1 MTAPASGDKAAKTR
15 GELLTGPVFP
25 MVVKFGV
32 PTMVSMLTP
41 AIYNLTGAYFVS
53 TLGTTAVAALGI
65 VFSLHMI
72 LAAVGI
78 MTGQGCASQTS
89 RLLGAGEYEAA
100 GFIAGTGIL
109 LSVLGGVAIGV
120 LGLLFDEPLL
130 RVLGATPTIMPDA
143 VRYAEVLLIGSP
155 VVCASFTFNNLLRS
169 EGLAVVGMRA
179 LLAGG
184 ILNLALTPAFIL
196 GLGFGIEGAAWAAVL
211 SQAAGLLILVNHYR
225 RKAGLLRIIPP
236 TLERLRRLSPTILRN
251 GMPSLL
257 RNALAAVAASI
268 LNLTAGGFGDAAV
281 AAMSI
286 VSRVL
291 MTVNAVMVGLGQ
303 GYQPVAGFNWGAG
316 NYARVKK
323 ALVSTI
329 VAGTAF
335 TTAAA
340 IPGFIFSES
349 IVSVF
354 AGGDPEVMETVRGC
368 PLRASR
374 LRPDGAGP
382 CLHDDPEGGHEEEHG
397 ENEGRNRAPDVDG
410 RVGESLDHVAR
421 DDGGRK
427 VRARGRERERRE
439 GEAAVF
445 RRRDVARE
453 ALDHDVREHEGQARE
468 DAGAE
473 KRRDPEVGC
482 GKQDGAA
489 RSRHDGEP

>member
-335 TTAAA
+335 TTAMRWA
-340 IPGFIFSES
+340 
-349 IVSVF
+349 F
-354 AGGDPEVMETVRGC
+354 AGFPFIAVSMIANMTYQVLGRPKAASFLSSLRQGWCFLPLILTLPGWFGLTGLCASQPLAEVLATLVS
-368 PLRASR
+368 LRWIRAIVLEADDLTAKKNASR
-374 LRPDGAGP
+374 
-382 CLHDDPEGGHEEEHG
+382 
-397 ENEGRNRAPDVDG
+397 
-410 RVGESLDHVAR
+410 
-421 DDGGRK
+421 K
-427 VRARGRERERRE
+427 V
-439 GEAAVF
+439 
-445 RRRDVARE
+445 
-453 ALDHDVREHEGQARE
+453 
-468 DAGAE
+468 
-473 KRRDPEVGC
+473 
-482 GKQDGAA
+482 
-489 RSRHDGEP
+489 

>member
-32 PTMVSMLTP
+32 PTMVSMLAP

-257 RNALAAVAASI
+257 RNALAAVAAQ
-268 LNLTAGGFGDAAV
+268 L
-281 AAMSI
+281 
-286 VSRVL
+286 
-291 MTVNAVMVGLGQ
+291 
-303 GYQPVAGFNWGAG
+303 
-316 NYARVKK
+316 
-323 ALVSTI
+323 LVSF
-329 VAGTAF
+329 AF
-335 TTAAA
+335 RRY
-340 IPGFIFSES
+340 G
-349 IVSVF
+349 
-354 AGGDPEVMETVRGC
+354 
-368 PLRASR
+368 
-374 LRPDGAGP
+374 
-382 CLHDDPEGGHEEEHG
+382 
-397 ENEGRNRAPDVDG
+397 
-410 RVGESLDHVAR
+410 
-421 DDGGRK
+421 
-427 VRARGRERERRE
+427 ERRF
-439 GEAAVF
+439 ARPRHACAPV
-445 RRRDVARE
+445 RRRR
-453 ALDHDVREHEGQARE
+453 
-468 DAGAE
+468 
-473 KRRDPEVGC
+473 
-482 GKQDGAA
+482 
-489 RSRHDGEP
+489 

>member
-286 VSRVL
+286 VGRVL

-329 VAGTAF
+329 V
-335 TTAAA
+335 
-340 IPGFIFSES
+340 
-349 IVSVF
+349 SVF
-354 AGGDPEVMETVRGC
+354 AGGDPEVMETGTTAMRWAFAGFPFIAVSMIANMTYQVLGRPKAASFLSSLRQGWC
-368 PLRASR
+368 FLPLILTLPEWFGLTGLCASQPLAEVLATLVSLRWIRAIVLEADDLTAKKNASR
-374 LRPDGAGP
+374 KA
-382 CLHDDPEGGHEEEHG
+382 
-397 ENEGRNRAPDVDG
+397 
-410 RVGESLDHVAR
+410 
-421 DDGGRK
+421 
-427 VRARGRERERRE
+427 
-439 GEAAVF
+439 
-445 RRRDVARE
+445 
-453 ALDHDVREHEGQARE
+453 
-468 DAGAE
+468 
-473 KRRDPEVGC
+473 
-482 GKQDGAA
+482 
-489 RSRHDGEP
+489 

>member
-25 MVVKFGV
+25 MAVKFGV

-286 VSRVL
+286 VGRVL

-354 AGGDPEVMETVRGC
+354 AGGDPEVMETGTTAMRWAFAGFPFIAVSMIANMTYQVLGRPKAASFLSSLRQGWC
-368 PLRASR
+368 FLPLILTLPGWFGLTGLCASQPLAEVLATLVSLRWIRAIVLEADDLTAKKNASR
-374 LRPDGAGP
+374 KA
-382 CLHDDPEGGHEEEHG
+382 
-397 ENEGRNRAPDVDG
+397 
-410 RVGESLDHVAR
+410 
-421 DDGGRK
+421 
-427 VRARGRERERRE
+427 
-439 GEAAVF
+439 
-445 RRRDVARE
+445 
-453 ALDHDVREHEGQARE
+453 
-468 DAGAE
+468 
-473 KRRDPEVGC
+473 
-482 GKQDGAA
+482 
-489 RSRHDGEP
+489 

>member
-236 TLERLRRLSPTILRN
+236 TLERLRRLSPRFCE
-251 GMPSLL
+251 
-257 RNALAAVAASI
+257 
-268 LNLTAGGFGDAAV
+268 TAC
-281 AAMSI
+281 
-286 VSRVL
+286 R
-291 MTVNAVMVGLGQ
+291 
-303 GYQPVAGFNWGAG
+303 
-316 NYARVKK
+316 
-323 ALVSTI
+323 
-329 VAGTAF
+329 AF
-335 TTAAA
+335 
-340 IPGFIFSES
+340 
-349 IVSVF
+349 
-354 AGGDPEVMETVRGC
+354 
-368 PLRASR
+368 
-374 LRPDGAGP
+374 
-382 CLHDDPEGGHEEEHG
+382 
-397 ENEGRNRAPDVDG
+397 
-410 RVGESLDHVAR
+410 
-421 DDGGRK
+421 
-427 VRARGRERERRE
+427 
-439 GEAAVF
+439 
-445 RRRDVARE
+445 
-453 ALDHDVREHEGQARE
+453 
-468 DAGAE
+468 
-473 KRRDPEVGC
+473 
-482 GKQDGAA
+482 
-489 RSRHDGEP
+489 

>member
-1 MTAPASGDKAAKTR
+1 M
-15 GELLTGPVFP
+15 
-25 MVVKFGV
+25 
-32 PTMVSMLTP
+32 
-41 AIYNLTGAYFVS
+41 
-53 TLGTTAVAALGI
+53 
-65 VFSLHMI
+65 
-72 LAAVGI
+72 
-78 MTGQGCASQTS
+78 
-89 RLLGAGEYEAA
+89 
-100 GFIAGTGIL
+100 
-109 LSVLGGVAIGV
+109 LGGVAIAARRAYS
-120 LGLLFDEPLL
+120 FDEPLL

-303 GYQPVAGFNWGAG
+303 GDQPVAGFNWGAG

-354 AGGDPEVMETVRGC
+354 AGGDTEVMETGTTAMRWAFAGFPFIAVSMIANMTYQDLSGRPKAASFLSSLRQGWC
-368 PLRASR
+368 FLPLILTLPGWFGLTGLCASQPLAEVLATLVSLRWIRAIVLEADDLTAKKNASR
-374 LRPDGAGP
+374 KA
-382 CLHDDPEGGHEEEHG
+382 
-397 ENEGRNRAPDVDG
+397 
-410 RVGESLDHVAR
+410 
-421 DDGGRK
+421 
-427 VRARGRERERRE
+427 
-439 GEAAVF
+439 
-445 RRRDVARE
+445 
-453 ALDHDVREHEGQARE
+453 
-468 DAGAE
+468 
-473 KRRDPEVGC
+473 
-482 GKQDGAA
+482 
-489 RSRHDGEP
+489 

>member
-78 MTGQGCASQTS
+78 MTRTGFAASPD
-89 RLLGAGEYEAA
+89 LAPPFGAGEYGPRAIAA
-100 GFIAGTGIL
+100 RAFSSPCWAAWRSACWAYSLTSRSSGSWARRPRSCPT
-109 LSVLGGVAIGV
+109 
-120 LGLLFDEPLL
+120 PC
-130 RVLGATPTIMPDA
+130 ATPRFFSSARPSCA
-143 VRYAEVLLIGSP
+143 RASP
-155 VVCASFTFNNLLRS
+155 STTCS
-169 EGLAVVGMRA
+169 EARRRVVGM
-179 LLAGG
+179 GG

-196 GLGFGIEGAAWAAVL
+196 GLGFGIEGGLAAAVL
-211 SQAAGLLILVNHYR
+211 PGGGSAHPRQSLPQEG
-225 RKAGLLRIIPP
+225 GLLRIIPP

-354 AGGDPEVMETVRGC
+354 AGGDPEVMETGTTAMRWAS
-368 PLRASR
+368 RAS
-374 LRPDGAGP
+374 PSSP
-382 CLHDDPEGGHEEEHG
+382 
-397 ENEGRNRAPDVDG
+397 
-410 RVGESLDHVAR
+410 
-421 DDGGRK
+421 
-427 VRARGRERERRE
+427 
-439 GEAAVF
+439 
-445 RRRDVARE
+445 
-453 ALDHDVREHEGQARE
+453 
-468 DAGAE
+468 
-473 KRRDPEVGC
+473 
-482 GKQDGAA
+482 
-489 RSRHDGEP
+489 SR

>member
-1 MTAPASGDKAAKTR
+1 MTAPAPGDKAAKTR
-15 GELLTGPVFP
+15 GELLMGPVFP

-257 RNALAAVAASI
+257 RNALAAVAA
-268 LNLTAGGFGDAAV
+268 
-281 AAMSI
+281 MSI
-286 VSRVL
+286 VGRVL

-354 AGGDPEVMETVRGC
+354 AGGDPEVMETGTTAMRWAFAGFPFIAVSMIANMTYQVLGRPKAASFLSSLRQGWC
-368 PLRASR
+368 FLPLILTLPGWFGLTGLCASQPLAEVLATLVSLRWIRAIVLEADDLTAKKNASR
-374 LRPDGAGP
+374 
-382 CLHDDPEGGHEEEHG
+382 
-397 ENEGRNRAPDVDG
+397 
-410 RVGESLDHVAR
+410 
-421 DDGGRK
+421 K
-427 VRARGRERERRE
+427 V
-439 GEAAVF
+439 
-445 RRRDVARE
+445 
-453 ALDHDVREHEGQARE
+453 
-468 DAGAE
+468 
-473 KRRDPEVGC
+473 
-482 GKQDGAA
+482 
-489 RSRHDGEP
+489 

>member
-1 MTAPASGDKAAKTR
+1 MTAPAPGDKAAKTR
-15 GELLTGPVFP
+15 GELLMGPVFP

-78 MTGQGCASQTS
+78 MTGQG
-89 RLLGAGEYEAA
+89 
-100 GFIAGTGIL
+100 
-109 LSVLGGVAIGV
+109 
-120 LGLLFDEPLL
+120 
-130 RVLGATPTIMPDA
+130 
-143 VRYAEVLLIGSP
+143 
-155 VVCASFTFNNLLRS
+155 CASFTFNNLLRS

-286 VSRVL
+286 VGRVL

-354 AGGDPEVMETVRGC
+354 AGGDPEVMETGTTAMRWAFAGFPFIAVSMIANMTYQVLGRPKAASFLSSLRQGWC
-368 PLRASR
+368 FLPLILTLPGWFGLTGLCASQPLAEVLATLVSLRWIRAIVLEADDLTAKKNASR
-374 LRPDGAGP
+374 
-382 CLHDDPEGGHEEEHG
+382 
-397 ENEGRNRAPDVDG
+397 
-410 RVGESLDHVAR
+410 
-421 DDGGRK
+421 K
-427 VRARGRERERRE
+427 V
-439 GEAAVF
+439 
-445 RRRDVARE
+445 
-453 ALDHDVREHEGQARE
+453 
-468 DAGAE
+468 
-473 KRRDPEVGC
+473 
-482 GKQDGAA
+482 
-489 RSRHDGEP
+489 

>member
-286 VSRVL
+286 VGRVL

-335 TTAAA
+335 TTAMRWA
-340 IPGFIFSES
+340 
-349 IVSVF
+349 F
-354 AGGDPEVMETVRGC
+354 AGFPFIAVSMIANMTYQVLGRPKAASFLSSLRQGWCFLPLILTLPGWFGLTGLCASQPLAEVLATLVS
-368 PLRASR
+368 LRWIRAIVLEADDLTAKKNASR
-374 LRPDGAGP
+374 KA
-382 CLHDDPEGGHEEEHG
+382 
-397 ENEGRNRAPDVDG
+397 
-410 RVGESLDHVAR
+410 
-421 DDGGRK
+421 
-427 VRARGRERERRE
+427 
-439 GEAAVF
+439 
-445 RRRDVARE
+445 
-453 ALDHDVREHEGQARE
+453 
-468 DAGAE
+468 
-473 KRRDPEVGC
+473 
-482 GKQDGAA
+482 
-489 RSRHDGEP
+489 

>member
-211 SQAAGLLILVNHYR
+211 SQAAGLLILVNYYR

-257 RNALAAVAASI
+257 RNAL
-268 LNLTAGGFGDAAV
+268 AAV

-354 AGGDPEVMETVRGC
+354 AGGDPEVMETGTTAMRWAFAGFPFIAVSMIANMTYQVLGRPKAASFLSSLRQGWC
-368 PLRASR
+368 FLPLILTLPGWFGLTGLCASQPLAEVLATLVSLRWIRAIVLEADDLTAKKNASR
-374 LRPDGAGP
+374 
-382 CLHDDPEGGHEEEHG
+382 
-397 ENEGRNRAPDVDG
+397 
-410 RVGESLDHVAR
+410 
-421 DDGGRK
+421 K
-427 VRARGRERERRE
+427 V
-439 GEAAVF
+439 
-445 RRRDVARE
+445 
-453 ALDHDVREHEGQARE
+453 
-468 DAGAE
+468 
-473 KRRDPEVGC
+473 
-482 GKQDGAA
+482 
-489 RSRHDGEP
+489 

>member
-354 AGGDPEVMETVRGC
+354 AGFPFIAVSMIANMTYQVLGRPKAASFLSSLRQGWCFLPLILTLPGWFGLTGLCASQPLAEVLATLVS
-368 PLRASR
+368 LRWIRAIVLEADDLTAKKNASR
-374 LRPDGAGP
+374 
-382 CLHDDPEGGHEEEHG
+382 
-397 ENEGRNRAPDVDG
+397 
-410 RVGESLDHVAR
+410 
-421 DDGGRK
+421 K
-427 VRARGRERERRE
+427 V
-439 GEAAVF
+439 
-445 RRRDVARE
+445 
-453 ALDHDVREHEGQARE
+453 
-468 DAGAE
+468 
-473 KRRDPEVGC
+473 
-482 GKQDGAA
+482 
-489 RSRHDGEP
+489 

>member
-32 PTMVSMLTP
+32 PTMVSMLTS

-257 RNALAAVAASI
+257 RNALAAVAA
-268 LNLTAGGFGDAAV
+268 
-281 AAMSI
+281 MSI

-354 AGGDPEVMETVRGC
+354 AGGDPEVMETGTTAMRWAFAGFPFIAVSMIANMTYQVLGRPKAASFLSSLRQGWC
-368 PLRASR
+368 FLPLILTLPGWFGLTGLCASQPLAEVLATLVSLRWIRAIVLEADDLTAKKNASR
-374 LRPDGAGP
+374 
-382 CLHDDPEGGHEEEHG
+382 
-397 ENEGRNRAPDVDG
+397 
-410 RVGESLDHVAR
+410 
-421 DDGGRK
+421 K
-427 VRARGRERERRE
+427 V
-439 GEAAVF
+439 
-445 RRRDVARE
+445 
-453 ALDHDVREHEGQARE
+453 
-468 DAGAE
+468 
-473 KRRDPEVGC
+473 
-482 GKQDGAA
+482 
-489 RSRHDGEP
+489 

>member
-78 MTGQGCASQTS
+78 MTGQG
-89 RLLGAGEYEAA
+89 
-100 GFIAGTGIL
+100 
-109 LSVLGGVAIGV
+109 
-120 LGLLFDEPLL
+120 
-130 RVLGATPTIMPDA
+130 
-143 VRYAEVLLIGSP
+143 
-155 VVCASFTFNNLLRS
+155 FTFNNLLRS

-335 TTAAA
+335 TTAVA

-354 AGGDPEVMETVRGC
+354 AGGDPEVMETGTTAMRWAFAGFPFIAVSMIANMTYQVLGRPKAASFLSSLRQGWC
-368 PLRASR
+368 FLPLILTLPGWFGLTGLCIRAIVLEADDLTAKKNASR
-374 LRPDGAGP
+374 
-382 CLHDDPEGGHEEEHG
+382 
-397 ENEGRNRAPDVDG
+397 
-410 RVGESLDHVAR
+410 
-421 DDGGRK
+421 K
-427 VRARGRERERRE
+427 V
-439 GEAAVF
+439 
-445 RRRDVARE
+445 
-453 ALDHDVREHEGQARE
+453 
-468 DAGAE
+468 
-473 KRRDPEVGC
+473 
-482 GKQDGAA
+482 
-489 RSRHDGEP
+489 

>member
-1 MTAPASGDKAAKTR
+1 M
-15 GELLTGPVFP
+15 
-25 MVVKFGV
+25 
-32 PTMVSMLTP
+32 
-41 AIYNLTGAYFVS
+41 
-53 TLGTTAVAALGI
+53 
-65 VFSLHMI
+65 
-72 LAAVGI
+72 
-78 MTGQGCASQTS
+78 
-89 RLLGAGEYEAA
+89 
-100 GFIAGTGIL
+100 
-109 LSVLGGVAIGV
+109 AIGV

-354 AGGDPEVMETVRGC
+354 AGGDPEVMETGTTAMRWAFAGFPFIAVSMIANMTYQVLGRPKAASFLSSLRQGWC
-368 PLRASR
+368 FLPLILTLPGWFGLTGLCASQPLAEVLATLVSLRWIRAIVLEADDLTAKKNASR
-374 LRPDGAGP
+374 
-382 CLHDDPEGGHEEEHG
+382 
-397 ENEGRNRAPDVDG
+397 
-410 RVGESLDHVAR
+410 
-421 DDGGRK
+421 K
-427 VRARGRERERRE
+427 V
-439 GEAAVF
+439 
-445 RRRDVARE
+445 
-453 ALDHDVREHEGQARE
+453 
-468 DAGAE
+468 
-473 KRRDPEVGC
+473 
-482 GKQDGAA
+482 
-489 RSRHDGEP
+489 